1 MLVSKVFHNRRKVEV
16 KKRKRKRKIAEQAR
30 EPIVK
35 KIRKVVEKVSSK
47 EDWVKKSKGR
57 EKEKTEEHGNV
68 HAYIYLFKIEES
80 CPYE

>member
-1 MLVSKVFHNRRKVEV
+1 MLVSKAFHNRRKVEV

-47 EDWVKKSKGR
+47 ED
-57 EKEKTEEHGNV
+57 
-68 HAYIYLFKIEES
+68 
-80 CPYE
+80 